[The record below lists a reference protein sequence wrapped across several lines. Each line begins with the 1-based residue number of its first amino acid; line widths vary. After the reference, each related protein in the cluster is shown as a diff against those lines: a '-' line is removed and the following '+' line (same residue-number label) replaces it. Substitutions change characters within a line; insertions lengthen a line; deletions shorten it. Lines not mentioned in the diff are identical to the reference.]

1 MKTHILNFKLLIM
14 KLIKQYDSRSY
25 SSYTLRVCV
34 CVCAY
39 AFVHICVSVFLCVC
53 VCVRAWVCVWVC
65 VCMRACVRAC
75 DCSFM
80 FMYEYKYVCLYVC
93 VNLIYR
99 HLRILY
105 VYRPSYTLS
114 PPTGIVSSNQ
124 LGLYIQHSQCIL
136 TKLSCS
142 TVVQRISGV
151 WIWRIIYFVSEF
163 CKSIYLCVYVFTY
176 IKSSTILCY
185 VACIYFCV
193 LLHVGVKLLGNCSNY
208 YFRPTYCIEFLPAKS
223 RATIFCLLQ
232 VSV

>member
-1 MKTHILNFKLLIM
+1 MIPDLTVV
-14 KLIKQYDSRSY
+14 
-25 SSYTLRVCV
+25 TLCVCV

-39 AFVHICVSVFLCVC
+39 VFVHIFVSVFLCVC
-53 VCVRAWVCVWVC
+53 VC
-65 VCMRACVRAC
+65 ACVRAC
-75 DCSFM
+75 MSVCVCVCVCVCGCVCACVRACVRVTVHLCSCM
-80 FMYEYKYVCLYVC
+80 NINMYVYMC